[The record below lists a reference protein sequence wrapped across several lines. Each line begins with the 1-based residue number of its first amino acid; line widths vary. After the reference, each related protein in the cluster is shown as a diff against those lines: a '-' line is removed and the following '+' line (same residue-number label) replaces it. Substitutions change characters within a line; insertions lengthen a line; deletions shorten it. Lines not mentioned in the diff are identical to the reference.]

1 MVETILPHS
10 FKISSN
16 TRFLFLRLSSC
27 VRAASI
33 IIRMSRSLTMHDLME
48 VFGVAS
54 VLARLQLY
62 LVDQFRDLDR
72 SRLIIFLCQQHLV
85 ISQIICVQSST
96 VLVLMLHKSDDAHA
110 VLIVATFFV
119 GICSC
124 SAHRRNFLC
133 RYTGYSAAHV
143 GNFVWNAR

>member
-1 MVETILPHS
+1 
-10 FKISSN
+10 
-16 TRFLFLRLSSC
+16 
-27 VRAASI
+27 
-33 IIRMSRSLTMHDLME
+33 MHDLME

-119 GICSC
+119 GIQDILQLTSGI
-124 SAHRRNFLC
+124 SFGMHANSWRIDKN
-133 RYTGYSAAHV
+133 G
-143 GNFVWNAR
+143 